1 MFASFLLSLREG
13 LEAALLIGILIG
25 ALYKMGRPELK
36 RPVWIGAI
44 SAVVVSLVVGV
55 MLYQLGA
62 LFEGD
67 AEKIFEG
74 ITMLSA
80 AAVLTWM
87 IFWMNKQARDIKG
100 NLESDVNQAVQKG
113 AFAPLFL
120 VAFLV
125 IIREGIELALFLTA
139 AAYSSSES
147 QVLLGAVAGLIVA
160 VVLGWLLYS
169 ATSRLNLRRFFQVTG
184 ILLLLFA
191 AGLVAHG
198 IHEFNEVG
206 WVPAVIDPLWNMNHI
221 LDEKSTLGEMLK
233 ALFGYNGNPSL
244 TETGAYWI
252 YIVVVFLVL
261 QWTTKLIPLPTWAS
275 STVTQKS
282 S

>member
-13 LEAALLIGILIG
+13 IEAALLIGILIG
-25 ALYKMGRPELK
+25 ALYKIGRPEL
-36 RPVWIGAI
+36 RLPVWAGAI
-44 SAVVVSLVVGV
+44 SAVALSLGAGIA
-55 MLYQLGA
+55 LYQLGA
-62 LFEGD
+62 LLEGD

-74 ITMLSA
+74 VTMLSA

-87 IFWMNKQARDIKG
+87 IFWMNKQARSIKG
-100 NLESDVNQAVQKG
+100 DLEIGVSQAIRKG

-120 VAFLV
+120 LAFLV

-139 AAYSSSES
+139 AAYSSSENE
-147 QVLLGAVAGLIVA
+147 VLVGAVAGLIVA
-160 VVLGWLLYS
+160 AILGWMLYS

-198 IHEFNEVG
+198 VHEFNEVG
-206 WVPAVIDPLWNMNHI
+206 WIPAIIAPLWDINHI
-221 LDEKSTLGEMLK
+221 LDEKSTVGEMLN

-244 TETGAYWI
+244 TETMAYWM
-252 YIVVVFLVL
+252 YIVSVFLVL
-261 QWTTKLIPLPTWAS
+261 QWSRFVTPPTRTAAAPQS
-275 STVTQKS
+275 RLE
-282 S
+282 

>member
-13 LEAALLIGILIG
+13 IEAALLIGILIG
-25 ALYKMGRPELK
+25 ALYKLGRPDLK
-36 RPVWIGAI
+36 ASVWAGAI
-44 SAVVVSLVVGV
+44 SAAALSLGVGIA
-55 MLYQLGA
+55 LYQLGA

-67 AEKIFEG
+67 SEEIFEG
-74 ITMLSA
+74 VTMLSA

-87 IFWMNKQARDIKG
+87 IFWMNKQARNIKG
-100 NLESDVNQAVQKG
+100 DLEVGVNQAVHKG

-120 VAFLV
+120 LAFLA
-125 IIREGIELALFLTA
+125 IIREGIELAFFLMA
-139 AAYSSSES
+139 ATYSSTER
-147 QVLLGAVAGLIVA
+147 QVLVGAGAGLIVA
-160 VVLGWLLYS
+160 VILGWMLFS

-206 WVPAVIDPLWNMNHI
+206 WIPAVIDPLWDMNHI
-221 LDEKSTLGEMLK
+221 LDEKSTVGEMLK

-244 TETGAYWI
+244 TETTAYWM
-252 YIVVVFLVL
+252 YIVIVFLVL
-261 QWTTKLIPLPTWAS
+261 QWPRLVPLPAWAL
-275 STVTQKS
+275 STYRPRQR
-282 S
+282 

>member
-25 ALYKMGRPELK
+25 ALYKMNRPDLK
-36 RPVWIGAI
+36 LPVWAGVI
-44 SAVVVSLVVGV
+44 SAMVASLGAGIV
-55 MLYQLGA
+55 LYQLGA

-74 ITMLSA
+74 VTMLFA

-87 IFWMNKQARDIKG
+87 IFWMNKQARTIKS
-100 NLESDVNQAVQKG
+100 NLEDDVSSAVQKG

-125 IIREGIELALFLTA
+125 IIREGVELALFLTA
-139 AAYSSSES
+139 AAYSSSEN
-147 QVLLGAVAGLIVA
+147 QVLFGAVVGLVVA
-160 VVLGWLLYS
+160 VILGWMLFA

-198 IHEFNEVG
+198 VHEFNEVG
-206 WVPAVIDPLWNMNHI
+206 WIPAVIDPLWNINHI
-221 LDEKSTLGEMLK
+221 LDEKSTVGEMLK

-244 TETGAYWI
+244 TEATAYWM
-252 YIVVVFLVL
+252 YIVIVFFIL
-261 QWTTKLIPLPTWAS
+261 QWSRLVSLPRRTS
-275 STVTQKS
+275 PTYQSRS
-282 S
+282 

>member
-13 LEAALLIGILIG
+13 IEAALLIGILIG
-25 ALYKMGRPELK
+25 ALYKIGRPEL
-36 RPVWIGAI
+36 RLPVWAGAI
-44 SAVVVSLVVGV
+44 SAVALSLGAGIA
-55 MLYQLGA
+55 LYQLGA
-62 LFEGD
+62 LLEGD

-74 ITMLSA
+74 VTMLSA

-87 IFWMNKQARDIKG
+87 IFWMNKQARSIKG
-100 NLESDVNQAVQKG
+100 DLEIGVSQAIRKG

-120 VAFLV
+120 LAFLV

-139 AAYSSSES
+139 AAYSSTENE
-147 QVLLGAVAGLIVA
+147 VLIGAAAGLSVA
-160 VVLGWLLYS
+160 AILGWMLYS

-198 IHEFNEVG
+198 VHEFNEVG
-206 WVPAVIDPLWNMNHI
+206 WIPAIIAPLWDINHI
-221 LDEKSTLGEMLK
+221 LDEKSTVGEMLN

-244 TETGAYWI
+244 TETMAYWM
-252 YIVVVFLVL
+252 YIVSVFLVL
-261 QWTTKLIPLPTWAS
+261 QWSRFVTPPTRTAAAPQS
-275 STVTQKS
+275 RLE
-282 S
+282 